1 MKWQQMF
8 FFPSGIWNW
17 FKRHLDPVDL
27 SDPVYNNKKK
37 KRKRRRRH
45 HRFCMKCVT
54 SSFKSLFRVL
64 KIPVHH
70 NLDNH
75 HENENELNNNNNNGQ
90 NELVP
95 GGISGANNN
104 KDQSE
109 FNKNDPLGLKRAHSR
124 TATEA
129 TRTPTPKM
137 LLDMTS
143 GAIHWP
149 VYQMGGQS
157 GSGMLLSTKGL
168 VKSKVKSAGIKEE
181 PGRENFSLGM

>member
-1 MKWQQMF
+1 MTKNISF
-8 FFPSGIWNW
+8 LGIWNW
-17 FKRHLDPVDL
+17 LKRHLDPDT

-64 KIPVHH
+64 KIPVLH
-70 NLDNH
+70 NLDENH
-75 HENENELNNNNNNGQ
+75 HENDELNSHNNGH
-90 NELVP
+90 ELVP
-95 GGISGANNN
+95 TSGANN
-104 KDQSE
+104 KDNLE
-109 FNKNDPLGLKRAHSR
+109 FNKNGLKRAHSR
-124 TATEA
+124 TATEV

-168 VKSKVKSAGIKEE
+168 VKSKVKSAEIKEE
-181 PGRENFSLGM
+181 PGRENFSLGMYSDGFG

>member
-1 MKWQQMF
+1 
-8 FFPSGIWNW
+8 
-17 FKRHLDPVDL
+17 
-27 SDPVYNNKKK
+27 
-37 KRKRRRRH
+37 
-45 HRFCMKCVT
+45 MKCVT

-64 KIPVHH
+64 KIPVH
-70 NLDNH
+70 NLENH
-75 HENENELNNNNNNGQ
+75 ENELNNNNGSH
-90 NELVP
+90 ELVP
-95 GGISGANNN
+95 TSANNS
-104 KDQSE
+104 KDNPE
-109 FNKNDPLGLKRAHSR
+109 FNKNDPNGLKRAHSR
-124 TATEA
+124 TATEV

-149 VYQMGGQS
+149 VYQVGGQS

>member
-1 MKWQQMF
+1 MKWQQMV
-8 FFPSGIWNW
+8 FFPGIWNW
-17 FKRHLDPVDL
+17 FKRHLDPVDP

-70 NLDNH
+70 NLDIH
-75 HENENELNNNNNNGQ
+75 HENELNNNNNGQ

-95 GGISGANNN
+95 GISSGANNDN

-124 TATEA
+124 TATEV